1 MGTQMVATVPLA
13 ASSHLQRTKS
23 MANKGKNKANNKANK
38 GDGNGGQNITAII
51 ETPCGSRNKYDWDE
65 TLHGY
70 RLKKVLPSG
79 MSFPYNF
86 GYIPGTRADDGDP
99 LDVLVLMDTP
109 AFPGCIVDCQLIGAL
124 EAEQREQNN
133 GKPIRN
139 DRLIAADVHDS
150 SFSDVH
156 SIDELPPALLQ
167 EIQDFFVNYNRVE
180 GREFKVLGYC
190 GSKQAS
196 KLIKKAKKS

>member
-1 MGTQMVATVPLA
+1 MA
-13 ASSHLQRTKS
+13 K
-23 MANKGKNKANNKANK
+23 ANKGKNKANKAN
-38 GDGNGGQNITAII
+38 GNGGNGQGITAVI
-51 ETPCGSRNKYDWDE
+51 ETPCGSRNKYNWDE
-65 TLHGY
+65 KLHGY

-86 GYIPGTRADDGDP
+86 GFIPGTKAEDGDP

-109 AFPGCIVDCQLIGAL
+109 AFPGCIVDCQLIGAM
-124 EAEQREQNN
+124 EAEQRQQDNQ

-150 SFSDVH
+150 SFSDIH
-156 SIDELPPALLQ
+156 SIDELPPALLH
-167 EIQDFFVNYNRVE
+167 EIEAFFVNYNRVE

-190 GSKQAS
+190 DSKKAA
-196 KLIKKAKKS
+196 KLIKQARKA